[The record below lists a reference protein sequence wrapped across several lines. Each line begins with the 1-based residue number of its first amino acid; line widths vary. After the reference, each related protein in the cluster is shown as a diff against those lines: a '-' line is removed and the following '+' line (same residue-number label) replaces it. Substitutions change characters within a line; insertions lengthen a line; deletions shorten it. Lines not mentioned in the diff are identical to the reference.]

1 MLAPIMKRALL
12 LGLSTLF
19 IAGCAPKPPA
29 NWAQG
34 GSPLDIPH
42 ARWVRGDASVEI
54 AGDGRILVNGEHQL
68 TIDRAGRI
76 VDLEARPVALI
87 ERDGRLIGP
96 DDKPLGMAGVWTASL
111 PGETQAWLSLL
122 PSGEVIRYGEDGA
135 RTSMGAWVGNCMA
148 SAPAHQTCMIVS
160 HLLGMKLKDERPYNP
175 GYVPGMT
182 PGMGGMGG
190 VGVGVGLFH

>member
-1 MLAPIMKRALL
+1 MLAAMKRALL
-12 LGLSTLF
+12 LGLSTLL
-19 IAGCAPKPPA
+19 ITGCAANPPA
-29 NWAQG
+29 HWAEG
-34 GSPLDIPH
+34 GSPLDIPR

-54 AGDGRILVNGEHQL
+54 VGDGRVLVNGEHKL

-76 VDLEARPVALI
+76 VDADANPVALI

-96 DDKPLGMAGVWTASL
+96 GDKPLGVAGVWSASL
-111 PGETQAWLSLL
+111 PGESIAWLAVL
-122 PSGEVIRYGEDGA
+122 PSGEVVRYGDEGV
-135 RTSMGAWVGNCMA
+135 RSSMGAWVGNCMA

-190 VGVGVGLFH
+190 VGLGVGLFH